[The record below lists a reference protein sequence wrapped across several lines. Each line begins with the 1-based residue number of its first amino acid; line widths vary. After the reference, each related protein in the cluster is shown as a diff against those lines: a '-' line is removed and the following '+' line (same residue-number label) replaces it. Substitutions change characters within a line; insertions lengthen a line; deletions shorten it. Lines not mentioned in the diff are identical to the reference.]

1 MGFRTKGRFFQGLNA
16 SASCSGETLK
26 FGDFGLG
33 TLNDLDGEVVVLG
46 GVAYQQS
53 ADGLTRVL
61 DPSEKT
67 PYMTTT
73 FLEMS
78 ANKPKNIHDLQ
89 SVDHGP
95 MVSANLALTN

>member
-1 MGFRTKGRFFQGLNA
+1 MVQAKNP

-33 TLNDLDGEVVVLG
+33 TLNDLDGEVVILG

-73 FLEMS
+73 YLEMS
-78 ANKPKNIHDLQ
+78 SHKATNICDLKYD
-89 SVDHGP
+89 DHGP
-95 MVSANLALTN
+95 MVSATFS